1 MLGFVRS
8 AIYYKPKP
16 AANDDA
22 IIMNEMREIYL
33 EHPCYGYRKMQVELR
48 KLGFVVNRKK
58 VYRLMRLAGLKAIYP
73 EKKTTVRNLDHTVY
87 PYLLKGLAIDR
98 PDQVWQVDITYIKM
112 RRGFVY
118 LICLIDVY
126 SRRIMGWSLS
136 IFLDTQ
142 SCLEALSE
150 ALRLYQ
156 PEIVNS
162 DQGCQFTSKAWVEAL
177 AQGKI
182 KISMDG
188 KGRWADNVYI
198 ERLWRTI
205 KYEHVFLRSFDDV
218 QQARDSLGAFIKHYN
233 NQRSHQSLNYHTP
246 SAIHSLKKIPTKQ
259 ELFDSFKIKPQEV
272 NMIPKI
278 S

>member
-1 MLGFVRS
+1 LLGFVRS

-16 AANDDA
+16 TANDDA

-33 EHPCYGYRKMQVELR
+33 EHPYYGYRKMQVELR

-73 EKKTTVRNLDHTVY
+73 EKKTTVRNSDHAVY

-126 SRRIMGWSLS
+126 SRKIMGWSLS
-136 IFLDTQ
+136 TSLDTQ
-142 SCLEALSE
+142 SCLEALSD
-150 ALRLYQ
+150 ALKLYQ
-156 PEIVNS
+156 PDIVNS

-177 AQGKI
+177 AHGKI

-188 KGRWADNVYI
+188 KGRWADNVYV

-246 SAIHSLKKIPTKQ
+246 SAIHGLKRIPTKQ
-259 ELFDSFKIKPQEV
+259 ELFDSFKIKPQEA